1 MKLTLFHAGD
11 TGVVSNFGNERVPE
25 SVLKMLSCPTISVD
39 FYPDEAYDMYDY
51 IKLLKLLE
59 LQC

>member
-1 MKLTLFHAGD
+1 VKLTLFHAGD
-11 TGVVSNFGNERVPE
+11 TGIVSNFGNERTPE
-25 SVLKMLSCPTISVD
+25 SVLKID

-51 IKLLKLLE
+51 IKLLKRLE